1 MTSFVDIRSF
11 DEKAEKRILH
21 YLLNSGL
28 EVSIASVPNVLT
40 IMHLRPIDTHSAFG
54 DPKFVFLVELD
65 ESVSEDERKRLKE
78 DCGDQVMCF
87 PKGTLGNE
95 HLERVAEIV
104 LEYCNKDD

>member
-1 MTSFVDIRSF
+1 MTAFVDIRSF
-11 DEKAEKRILH
+11 DEKVEERILK

-28 EVSIASVPNVLT
+28 DVSIARVPNILS

-54 DPKFVFLVELD
+54 DSAFVFLVELD
-65 ESVSEDERKRLKE
+65 ESVSEDEKKRLE
-78 DCGDQVMCF
+78 ECGDQVICF